1 MSDDAWEVA
10 AGVVRPYLFTRGRTR
25 SETRTLAV
33 EAMLSTTARAKA
45 GTGTGPGA
53 GAGTDGENEGDGVDR
68 LSLLPPEQRQIV
80 DLCREPKSVAE
91 VAAKLATPLGVVRV
105 LVADLA
111 DDALLEVSERE
122 PDLASDV
129 ALLQRL
135 IARVKSIPA

>member
-1 MSDDAWEVA
+1 MPDDAWEVA
-10 AGVVRPYLFTRGRTR
+10 AGVVRPYLFTKGRTR

-33 EAMLSTTARAKA
+33 EAMLSATPQAEKA
-45 GTGTGPGA
+45 EDA
-53 GAGTDGENEGDGVDR
+53 G
-68 LSLLPPEQRQIV
+68 LLPPEQRQIV
-80 DLCREPKSVAE
+80 DLCREPKSIAE

-111 DDALLEVSERE
+111 DCALLEISERE

>member
-1 MSDDAWEVA
+1 MPDDTWEVA
-10 AGVVRPYLFTRGRTR
+10 AGVVRPYLFTKGRTR

-33 EAMLSTTARAKA
+33 EAMLSATPQAE
-45 GTGTGPGA
+45 GA
-53 GAGTDGENEGDGVDR
+53 D
-68 LSLLPPEQRQIV
+68 LLAPEQRQIV
-80 DLCREPKSVAE
+80 DLCREPKSIAE

-111 DDALLEVSERE
+111 DDALLEISERE